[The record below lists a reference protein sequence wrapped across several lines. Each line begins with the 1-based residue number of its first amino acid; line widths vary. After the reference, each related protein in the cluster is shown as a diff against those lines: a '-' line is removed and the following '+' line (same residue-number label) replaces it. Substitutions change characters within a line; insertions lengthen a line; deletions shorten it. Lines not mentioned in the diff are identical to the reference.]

1 MWTGTGIDLSFDDCP
16 ESRMAIGGLQE
27 GIVCPNFSEFEI
39 EEEEEREN
47 MRGETEGKLQNTP

>member
-47 MRGETEGKLQNTP
+47 MRG